1 MFILD
6 DLLIKLP
13 VKGLMGILKTIA
25 ETAEAELFDEP
36 KIKEELL
43 LLETLY
49 EVDEITEEEYQ
60 EREAE
65 LLERLAQVREAGSG

>member
-6 DLLIKLP
+6 NLLIGLP
-13 VKGLMGILKTIA
+13 VKGLIGILKTLA
-25 ETAEAELFDEP
+25 ETAEAELADES

-49 EVDEITEEEYQ
+49 EIDEITEEEYQ
-60 EREAE
+60 RRETE
-65 LLERLAQVREAGSG
+65 LLERLTIAREFESD